1 MAYQTA
7 RHLARR
13 GHQVTVW
20 SSDFGQGDGS
30 FPDVCFE
37 LKLFP
42 CAFARWGFY
51 PTPALVAWARDH
63 VAEFDVIHLHNLR
76 TFQNVVVAS
85 AARRAGVPYLISA
98 HGSLSHRVGRRTT
111 KRTFDLLCGRW
122 LIGGARRMIAVS
134 PLEVD
139 QYGEA
144 GISPDRIVMIPNGL
158 DLDEFVQL
166 PAPGTFRQRVGIPAD
181 VKLVLSLGRI
191 HRIKGLDLLIEA
203 FGRLQETTVDAV
215 LVIAGPDDDGELAR
229 LHTFAAKR
237 GLHSRVQFPGPLYG
251 VDRLAALVDADLV
264 VAPSAYEIFGLVP
277 FEALMCGTPVI
288 ISGDSGA
295 SRLLQ
300 GNEAVYCVPYGD
312 ASTLVPMLHQ
322 ILIDGDMTQ
331 RKVQIGQEFARAMLD
346 WQAIAGRLEELYDSL
361 VGLHD

>member
-1 MAYQTA
+1 
-7 RHLARR
+7 
-13 GHQVTVW
+13 
-20 SSDFGQGDGS
+20 
-30 FPDVCFE
+30 
-37 LKLFP
+37 
-42 CAFARWGFY
+42 
-51 PTPALVAWARDH
+51 
-63 VAEFDVIHLHNLR
+63 
-76 TFQNVVVAS
+76 
-85 AARRAGVPYLISA
+85 
-98 HGSLSHRVGRRTT
+98 
-111 KRTFDLLCGRW
+111 
-122 LIGGARRMIAVS
+122 
-134 PLEVD
+134 
-139 QYGEA
+139 
-144 GISPDRIVMIPNGL
+144 MIPNGL